1 MEYRLSLTPRLLAVG
16 LCAVMALLVLLFA
29 LGFQVGQNMAVPAP
43 LSASPSSLSPLSAQ
57 SSLPPLASA
66 MPATAAAAPTAE
78 TAPAADGNPARYV
91 RPTGEAP

>member
-29 LGFQVGQNMAVPAP
+29 LGFQVGQNMAPPPPLIPSVPSVP
-43 LSASPSSLSPLSAQ
+43 
-57 SSLPPLASA
+57 SLPPLASA
-66 MPATAAAAPTAE
+66 
-78 TAPAADGNPARYV
+78 APAAGTASLAAASPATEAAPVPAENPARYV